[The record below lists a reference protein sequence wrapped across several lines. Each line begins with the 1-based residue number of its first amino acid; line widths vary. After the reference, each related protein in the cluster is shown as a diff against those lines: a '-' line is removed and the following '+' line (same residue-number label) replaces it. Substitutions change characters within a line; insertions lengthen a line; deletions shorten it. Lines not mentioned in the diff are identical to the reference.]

1 LSTLQLPI
9 FFALAKDISTYF
21 LHMPEAKLSGMLVTC
36 VGGGYTEQVC
46 SAGKSLSKH
55 ANSFEC
61 GGLYAL
67 FAPNL

>member
-1 LSTLQLPI
+1 
-9 FFALAKDISTYF
+9 
-21 LHMPEAKLSGMLVTC
+21 MPEAKLSGMLVTC